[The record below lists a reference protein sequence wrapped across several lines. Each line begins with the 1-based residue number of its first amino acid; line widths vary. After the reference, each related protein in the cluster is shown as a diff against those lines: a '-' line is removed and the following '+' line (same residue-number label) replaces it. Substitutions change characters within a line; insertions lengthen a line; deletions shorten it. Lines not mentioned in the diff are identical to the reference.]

1 MGPARALLL
10 VLDGAGLDN
19 PKPGNAV
26 TARTMP
32 TWFACMSRHGFALLE
47 ASGKP
52 VGLDE
57 GQVGNSE
64 VGHLTIGAGFV
75 IPSTLSRI
83 QAAYRDGSWAELA
96 LWRRLVPNRK
106 LHIVGLLSDAGVHG
120 HIDSL
125 TQAAMLAWHHGI
137 ADIVVHPV
145 LDGVDSQ
152 AGSAPALLDQLR
164 RALQEIKGARLG
176 VIMGR
181 RWFADRSGKLG
192 ITRSY
197 THALTGGL
205 DLPLYHDEALRR
217 HLIAESEASF
227 IAHAGSEDCHLG
239 RDESVL
245 LTQHRADRAIQVAR
259 VLTAT
264 NPVYSLVDLGDSVPG
279 ERVFFPTRPLTQG
292 LGFEFKQHKLNS
304 VRISES
310 CKFPHVTYFLNGLNR
325 DLEGAEICVNSIAE
339 TEFAA
344 HPEMSIAEVRRNIV
358 QALRDPGNKVV
369 LANIPN
375 LDQVGHLGRY
385 DTAAKAAEHVDEVL
399 KDILAVCQEVGWTAI
414 VTSDH
419 GNADRTIDETGRP
432 FGSHTERPVPLTVIP
447 APGASFAWRAKT
459 GSLANVAPTLLAA
472 LGLPQPAYMT
482 ESLIEQ
488 VPAAREQ
495 TVTRGA
501 A

>member
-1 MGPARALLL
+1 
-10 VLDGAGLDN
+10 
-19 PKPGNAV
+19 
-26 TARTMP
+26 
-32 TWFACMSRHGFALLE
+32 MSRHGFATLE

-64 VGHLTIGAGFV
+64 VGHLTLGAGFI

-83 QAAYRDGSWAELA
+83 QAAYRDGTWAQLP
-96 LWRRLVPNRK
+96 LWRHLSPSRK

-125 TQAAMLAWHHGI
+125 TQAAMLAWQHGI
-137 ADIVVHPV
+137 ADIIVHPV

-164 RALQEIKGARLG
+164 RALQEINGAKLG
-176 VIMGR
+176 VITGR

-192 ITRSY
+192 VTRSY

-205 DLPLYHDEALRR
+205 DLPCYHDEALRR
-217 HLIAESEASF
+217 HLLAESEASF
-227 IAHAGSEDCHLG
+227 IAHAGSEECRIG
-239 RDESVL
+239 RDEPVL
-245 LTQHRADRAIQVAR
+245 LTQHRADRAVQVAR
-259 VLTAT
+259 VLAES
-264 NPVYSLVDLGDSVPG
+264 NPVYSLVELGESVPK
-279 ERVFFPTRPLTQG
+279 ERVFFPTQPLTQG

-325 DLEGAEICVNSIAE
+325 GLEGIEICVDSIAE

-344 HPEMSIAEVRRNIV
+344 HPEMSIAELRRNIV
-358 QALRDPGNKVV
+358 QALRDPGNNVV

-385 DTAAKAAEHVDEVL
+385 DTAAKAAEHVDAVL
-399 KDILAVCQEVGWTAI
+399 KDILAVCRETGWTAI

-419 GNADRTIDETGRP
+419 GNADRMIDEAGRP
-432 FGSHTERPVPLTVIP
+432 FGSHTERPVPCTVIP
-447 APGASFAWRAKT
+447 APGAGFAWRAKT
-459 GSLANVAPTLLAA
+459 GSLANVAPTLLTV

-482 ESLIEQ
+482 KSLIEP

-495 TVTRGA
+495 TPRRGTA
-501 A
+501 